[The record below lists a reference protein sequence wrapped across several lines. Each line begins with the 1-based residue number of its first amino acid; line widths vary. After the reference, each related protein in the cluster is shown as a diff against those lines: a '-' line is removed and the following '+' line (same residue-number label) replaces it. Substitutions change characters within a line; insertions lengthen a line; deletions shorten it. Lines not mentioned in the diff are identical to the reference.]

1 MDQYETLLRDAL
13 PNGWSYGYV
22 GNVYSD
28 GTDDRLWQ
36 LYPPAVTRCGYG
48 TGVGGWESASTSNVY
63 EELWNYWNNGTALR
77 VYERQLA
84 SGEWRLNPRRL
95 NGNCPTSD
103 T

>member
-1 MDQYETLLRDAL
+1 MEYSVNTEVMKGKIMDQYETLLRDAL

-48 TGVGGWESASTSNVY
+48 TGVGGWA
-63 EELWNYWNNGTALR
+63 
-77 VYERQLA
+77 
-84 SGEWRLNPRRL
+84 
-95 NGNCPTSD
+95 CFHI
-103 T
+103 